1 MSARAIRLSLGLILS
16 ATVAAQAQS
25 APAANVPTALP
36 NGNLTPAGVL
46 KDKTLTLRLETVTA
60 QWRPDGDKGP
70 TRLVHAFAEEGRA
83 PQVPGPLVRVPEGTE
98 IRLTIRNRL
107 TGPSLKVRGMIS
119 HPGDPSETIE
129 IPSGTTRELHFKAGE
144 PGTYFYWAATEA
156 PTQAARRLIDS
167 QLSGA
172 FIVDAEND
180 EDTSGDRIFVI
191 SEWVDPSTTPAK
203 FTAAINGASWPHTDR
218 LTIPFG
224 QPVHWRVINASFGAH
239 PMHLHGTFY
248 TVESRGDAGRDT
260 IYGADNRRMVT
271 TELMEVGSTMR
282 MRWVPDRVGNWLF
295 HCHILAHVSG
305 EMRFG
310 DMTPAERAAAAGH
323 QEHHID
329 RAMAGLVIGMSVTPG
344 DETAAPDLEPHA
356 RRRITLKMNSMPARY
371 GAEPLLGFEI
381 FGADGKP
388 LPNLSPRMPAPV
400 ARMGAENPSPI
411 LILTRGEPVTITLES
426 ALSKETQIHWHGMEL
441 ESYNDGVPGW
451 SGHLRQ
457 ITPAIAPGA
466 RYDVQFTP
474 PRAGTFIYHTHA
486 HDPGQLSSGLY
497 GALVV
502 VEPGAPFDAAV
513 ERMVLIGG
521 AGPYS
526 QAIEVNRS
534 TNPAPIDLKVGV
546 KYRFRLINITPNF
559 TAVVSLRG
567 DGPVQWRP
575 VSKDGADLPP
585 SQSKA
590 RLARQVI
597 SVGETYDFEY
607 EPTEPGEMRLEIM
620 KRVADPILTSVIVR
634 VTR

>member
-1 MSARAIRLSLGLILS
+1 MRPRAMLLSLGLILG
-16 ATVAAQAQS
+16 ATATLQAQTA
-25 APAANVPTALP
+25 APASVPIALP
-36 NGNLTPAGVL
+36 NANLKPAGVL

-60 QWRPDGDKGP
+60 HWRPDGDKGP
-70 TRLVHAFAEEGRA
+70 TRVVHAFAEEGRA

-98 IRLTIRNRL
+98 IRLSIRNRL
-107 TGPSLKVRGMIS
+107 SGPSLKLRGMIS
-119 HPGDPSETIE
+119 RPGDPSEIIE
-129 IPSGTTRELHFKAGE
+129 IPSGTTRDLQFKAGE

-156 PTQAARRLIDS
+156 PTQAARRMIDS

-172 FIVDAEND
+172 FIVDAKDD
-180 EDTSGDRIFVI
+180 EEAAGDRIFVI

-218 LTIPFG
+218 LTLPFG

-305 EMRFG
+305 EMRLG
-310 DMTPAERAAAAGH
+310 DMTPEERTAAAGH
-323 QEHHID
+323 QEHNID
-329 RAMAGLVIGMSVTPG
+329 RAMAGLVIGLSVPPG

-356 RRRITLKMNSMPARY
+356 RRRITLKMKATPARY
-371 GAEPLLGFEI
+371 GTQPLLGFEI
-381 FGADGKP
+381 FGADGKA

-400 ARMGAENPSPI
+400 ARVGAENPSPI

-426 ALSKETQIHWHGMEL
+426 ALPKETQIHWHGMEL

-474 PRAGTFIYHTHA
+474 PRSGTFIYHTHA

-502 VEPGAPFDAAV
+502 VEPGNPFDPAV
-513 ERMVLIGG
+513 ERIALIGG
-521 AGPYS
+521 AGPDS
-526 QAIEVNRS
+526 QAMEVNRS
-534 TNPAPIDLKVGV
+534 TNPVPIDLKVGV

-575 VSKDGADLPP
+575 VSKDGAELPP

-590 RLARQVI
+590 RVATQVI

-607 EPTEPGEMRLEIM
+607 EPSEPGEMRLEVM
-620 KRVADPILTSVIVR
+620 KRVVDPILTSIIVR